1 MNSEA
6 LLRKNK
12 ADAENAVAIA
22 QGRVDA
28 KIPATQGDAKAL
40 VVLGGASIKQY
51 GAEVAKVKN

>member
-1 MNSEA
+1 LNSEA

-28 KIPATQGDAKAL
+28 KIAAAQGDAKAL
-40 VVLGGASIKQY
+40 VVLGGRR
-51 GAEVAKVKN
+51 